1 MPTLR
6 QNDGGGTKQSM
17 LQKVH
22 SDQARCKTERQG
34 EGVVQGILSVC
45 WAKWHT
51 PALLCTTTICS
62 NKQRAVMACLSPRYR
77 NLPQDLRL
85 KRRVILLESL
95 HTAAPILL
103 KPHKHEISPFSPS
116 LPPSLYP
123 LSSEPAWW
131 TSIRHS
137 SIVKHT
143 KMLLTLQNKMANQ
156 SLNSLTLPVHFQPI
170 CDFLSLSLC
179 AEWGGFAFQMAF

>member
-1 MPTLR
+1 MMEGDKACFRKSTLLRHDARLKGKARVWYRASSVCAEQSDVHQPSCAQPQYAAIESMPVTPLSQPTSGFALETWGDFAR
-6 QNDGGGTKQSM
+6 KFAHCCS
-17 LQKVH
+17 H
-22 SDQARCKTERQG
+22 STQTSQARD
-34 EGVVQGILSVC
+34 LSV
-45 WAKWHT
+45 
-51 PALLCTTTICS
+51 
-62 NKQRAVMACLSPRYR
+62 LS
-77 NLPQDLRL
+77 
-85 KRRVILLESL
+85 
-95 HTAAPILL
+95 
-103 KPHKHEISPFSPS
+103 F
-116 LPPSLYP
+116 PPSLYP

-179 AEWGGFAFQMAF
+179 AEWGDFAFQMSF